1 MAIRSGATI
10 AVKRKDVAKLR
21 GSNKSSR
28 AETDENSRM
37 VALEHTVTRLLKRIA
52 KLENKIKVMVKVTRD
67 SKGRETIIVK
77 E

>member
-1 MAIRSGATI
+1 MAIRNNASI

-21 GSNKSSR
+21 GTNKSSR

-37 VALEHTVTRLLKRIA
+37 VALEHTVIRLLKRIA